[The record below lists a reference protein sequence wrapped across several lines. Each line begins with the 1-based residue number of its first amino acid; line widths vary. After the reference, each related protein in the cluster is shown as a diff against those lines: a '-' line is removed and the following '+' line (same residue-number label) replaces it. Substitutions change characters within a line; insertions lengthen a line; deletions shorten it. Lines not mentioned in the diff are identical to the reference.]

1 MDKSTQKRG
10 RQQVCSFCGKG
21 QGQVKHLIAGPDA
34 YAGTP
39 VYICDECAVEVDGG
53 PWCAFKNPK
62 TGKEIIIKD
71 SIADAFLQQILLRRR
86 QIGRASCRE
95 RV

>member
-39 VYICDECAVEVDGG
+39 VYICDECVQACNAIVLEDRDAAV
-53 PWCAFKNPK
+53 
-62 TGKEIIIKD
+62 T
-71 SIADAFLQQILLRRR
+71 
-86 QIGRASCRE
+86 ASE
-95 RV
+95 AQKKAA